1 MKIFDVISNFAGSG
15 SNSQESFE
23 LRREFFLRE
32 ANNLQEDIHNRG
44 VSIIGIAKR
53 AESRLPD
60 RSDCLFWI
68 AKVCQKILDND
79 KLFRRVKN
87 NAMVIHSLKCLLD
100 CDPKSADDFAVAL
113 DRQVKLKQKLKATYL
128 KNSVDSEKRNKEAVT
143 RAIHH
148 AISTENSNSNL
159 EPRGIDTS
167 LVVSCIQRIN
177 RAFPK
182 SSMSNPL
189 ALLSYTLRVTHR
201 RRGHRIKSLHS
212 LLDSKLPYPML
223 EQHLKQPSHA
233 GRNASR
239 TLNPVFETAK
249 KDQPS
254 VKGAEVQEPQH
265 VLLKFAQSLDSI
277 LRNN

>member
-15 SNSQESFE
+15 VNSQDTFE
-23 LRREFFLRE
+23 VRREFFLKE
-32 ANNLQEDIHNRG
+32 ANSLQEEIHNKG

-60 RSDCLFWI
+60 RSDCFFWI

-113 DRQVKLKQKLKATYL
+113 DRQVKLKQKLKASYQ

-143 RAIHH
+143 RAILH
-148 AISTENSNSNL
+148 AISTENNNSNL

-177 RAFPK
+177 RVFPK
-182 SSMSNPL
+182 SLKSNPL
-189 ALLSYTLRVTHR
+189 ALLSHTLRVTHR

-212 LLDSKLPYPML
+212 LLDSKLPYPMFD
-223 EQHLKQPSHA
+223 QHLMHPSPT
-233 GRNASR
+233 GRYASR
-239 TLNPVFETAK
+239 TLDPVLETAVK
-249 KDQPS
+249 EQPS
-254 VKGAEVQEPQH
+254 VPGVEAQEPQQ